1 MALPFPSGAHLPPV
15 ALTIAGSDS
24 GGGAG
29 IQADLKTFCALGVYG
44 ASVLT
49 ALTAQNTVGVQGVH
63 TVPPEF
69 IAQQFDSVCTDL
81 PVAAAKVGMLATSE
95 VIGVV
100 ARKIR
105 QHRLERLVVD
115 PVMVAKSGDR
125 LLAPEAREAL
135 VRQLLPLA
143 EVLTPNAEEAR
154 DLLGGK
160 PIQGL
165 DDMKEA
171 ARALHR
177 LGPRHVLLKGGHI
190 TRGAADVLFDG
201 EEITVLE
208 GRRVD
213 TPHTHGTGCTL
224 SSAIAAGLAL
234 GLPVREAVRA
244 AKEYI
249 QGAIEN
255 ALALGKGRGP
265 LNHMYRSCQKVPA

>member
-1 MALPFPSGAHLPPV
+1 MPFPSGAHLPPV

-63 TVPPEF
+63 AVPPEF

-177 LGPRHVLLKGGHI
+177 LGPRHVLVKGGHI

-224 SSAIAAGLAL
+224 SSAIAAGLAR
-234 GLPVREAVRA
+234 GQPVREAVRA

>member
-1 MALPFPSGAHLPPV
+1 VAFRTGFDLPPV

-29 IQADLKTFCALGVYG
+29 IQADLKTFCAFGVYG
-44 ASVLT
+44 ASVIT
-49 ALTAQNTVGVQGVH
+49 ALTAQNTLGVQGVH
-63 TVPPEF
+63 GVPPDF
-69 IAQQFDSVCTDL
+69 IALQFDSVCGDL
-81 PVAAAKVGMLATSE
+81 PVAAAKVGMLATAE
-95 VIGVV
+95 IVEVV

-105 QHRLERLVVD
+105 EHRLERLVVD

-135 VRQLLPLA
+135 IRELLPLA
-143 EVLTPNAEEAR
+143 EVLTPNTEEAR
-154 DLLGGK
+154 DLLGGG
-160 PIQGL
+160 PIGGIEE
-165 DDMKEA
+165 MKEA

-177 LGPRHVLLKGGHI
+177 LGPRHVLVKGGHI

-201 EEITVLE
+201 REIAVLG
-208 GRRVD
+208 GRHVD

-234 GLPVREAVRA
+234 GRPVREAAAA

-249 QGAIEN
+249 QGAIES
-255 ALALGKGRGP
+255 ALPLGKGRGP
-265 LNHMYRSCQKVPA
+265 LNHMYRSVQRMSA

>member
-1 MALPFPSGAHLPPV
+1 MPPV

-29 IQADLKTFCALGVYG
+29 IQADLKTFCAMGVYG

-49 ALTAQNTVGVQGVH
+49 ALTAQNSVGVQGVMA
-63 TVPPEF
+63 VPPAF
-69 IAQQFDSVCTDL
+69 IAQQFDSVCSDL
-81 PVAAAKVGMLATSE
+81 PVAAAKVGMLATPE
-95 VIGVV
+95 VIEVV
-100 ARKIR
+100 AQKIR
-105 QHRLERLVVD
+105 QYRLEKLVVD

-125 LLAPEAREAL
+125 LLAPEARDSL
-135 VRQLLPLA
+135 LRLLLPLS

-154 DLLGGK
+154 DLLGGRA
-160 PIQGL
+160 IQSL
-165 DDMKEA
+165 EDMKEA

-177 LGPRHVLLKGGHI
+177 MGPRHVLVKGGHL

-201 EEITVLE
+201 RETLVFE

-224 SSAIAAGLAL
+224 SSAVAAGLAL
-234 GLPVREAVRA
+234 GRTVREAVAA

-255 ALALGKGRGP
+255 ALPLGKGRGP
-265 LNHMYRSCQKVPA
+265 LHHMYRHCQRGTT

>member
-1 MALPFPSGAHLPPV
+1 MALPYGEHLPPV

-29 IQADLKTFCALGVYG
+29 IQADLKTFCAMGVYG
-44 ASVLT
+44 TSILT

-63 TVPPEF
+63 AVPTDF
-69 IAQQFDSVCTDL
+69 IARQFDSVCSDL
-81 PVAAAKVGMLATSE
+81 PAAAAKVGMLATSE
-95 VIGVV
+95 VIEVV

-105 QHRLERLVVD
+105 QYRLQRLVVD

-125 LLAPEAREAL
+125 LLAPEARDAL
-135 VRQLLPLA
+135 IRELLPLA
-143 EVLTPNAEEAR
+143 EVLTPNTEEAR

-165 DDMKEA
+165 DGMKEA

-177 LGPRHVLLKGGHI
+177 LGPRCVLVKGGHI

-201 EEITVLE
+201 EEATVFE

-224 SSAIAAGLAL
+224 SAAIAAGLAR
-234 GLPVREAVRA
+234 GRPIREAVSA

-255 ALALGKGRGP
+255 ALPIGKGRGP
-265 LNHMYRSCQKVPA
+265 LNHMYRSCQRVDA

>member
-1 MALPFPSGAHLPPV
+1 LPLPPGTQLPPV
-15 ALTIAGSDS
+15 VLTIAGSDS

-49 ALTAQNTVGVQGVH
+49 ALTAQNTLGVQGVH
-63 TVPPEF
+63 AVPPGF
-69 IAQQFDSVCTDL
+69 IAQQFDSVCSDL

-95 VIGVV
+95 VIRVV
-100 ARKIR
+100 AEKIR

-143 EVLTPNAEEAR
+143 EVLTPNTEEAR
-154 DLLGGK
+154 DLLGGRS
-160 PIQGL
+160 IQTL

-177 LGPRHVLLKGGHI
+177 LGPRHVLVKGGHI
-190 TRGAADVLFDG
+190 TLGAADVLFDG
-201 EEITVLE
+201 RELAVFE

-224 SSAIAAGLAL
+224 SAAIAAGLAL
-234 GLPVREAVRA
+234 GQPVREAVSA
-244 AKEYI
+244 AKEFI

-255 ALALGKGRGP
+255 ALPLGRGRGP
-265 LNHMYRSCQKVPA
+265 LNHMYRSCQRVDA

>member
-1 MALPFPSGAHLPPV
+1 LPLPPGTQLPPV
-15 ALTIAGSDS
+15 VLTIAGSDS

-49 ALTAQNTVGVQGVH
+49 ALTAQNTLGVQGVH
-63 TVPPEF
+63 AVPPGF
-69 IAQQFDSVCTDL
+69 IAQQFDSVCSDL

-95 VIGVV
+95 VIRVV
-100 ARKIR
+100 AEKIR

-143 EVLTPNAEEAR
+143 EVLTPNTEEAR
-154 DLLGGK
+154 DLLGGRS
-160 PIQGL
+160 IQTL

-177 LGPRHVLLKGGHI
+177 LGPRHVLVKGGHI
-190 TRGAADVLFDG
+190 TLGAADVLFDG
-201 EEITVLE
+201 RELAVFE
-208 GRRVD
+208 GRRVE

-224 SSAIAAGLAL
+224 SAAIAAGLAL
-234 GLPVREAVRA
+234 GQPVREAVSA
-244 AKEYI
+244 AKEFI

-255 ALALGKGRGP
+255 ALPLGRGRGP
-265 LNHMYRSCQKVPA
+265 LNHMYRSCQRVDA